1 MPVLV
6 PMNEADYAAFVES
19 SVPAYAEDKVA
30 SGQWTRDQ
38 SLELARKALADLLPD
53 GLRTAGHY
61 LFTVQDDRSEP
72 VGRLWIA
79 VQARGGSRIAYVYD
93 VAIKPEHRRQG
104 HAARALRAAEEQAR
118 ALGLEGIGL
127 HVFGH
132 NPGAVALYE
141 KLGYRPTDINMF
153 KALA

>member
-1 MPVLV
+1 VPVLV
-6 PMNEADYAAFVES
+6 PMSEADYAAFVES
-19 SVPAYAEDKVA
+19 TVPAYAADKVA
-30 SGQWTRDQ
+30 SGQWDQEQ
-38 SLELARKALADLLPD
+38 SLELARSALAGLLPD

-61 LFTVQDDRSEP
+61 LFTIQDDRAEP

-79 VQARGGSRIAYVYD
+79 AQERGGGRVAYVYE

-104 HAARALRAAEEQAR
+104 HAARAMRAAEDEAR
-118 ALGLEGIGL
+118 ALGLSGIAL

-132 NPGAVALYE
+132 NPGAIAMYE
-141 KLGYRPTDINMF
+141 KLGYRPTNINMF

>member
-6 PMNEADYAAFVES
+6 PMSEADYAAFAES
-19 SVPAYAEDKVA
+19 TVPAYAADKVA
-30 SGQWTRDQ
+30 SGQWAQ
-38 SLELARKALADLLPD
+38 EQALELARKALTDLLPD

-61 LFTVQDDRSEP
+61 LYTIQDDLSQP

-79 VQARGGSRIAYVYD
+79 VQARGDGRVAYVYE
-93 VAIKPEHRRQG
+93 VAIRPEHRRQG
-104 HAARALRAAEEQAR
+104 HAARALRAAEHEAR
-118 ALGLEGIGL
+118 TLGLSGIAL

-132 NPGAVALYE
+132 NPGAIAMYE
-141 KLGYRPTDINMF
+141 KLGYRMTNINMF

>member
-6 PMNEADYAAFVES
+6 PMSEADYAAFVES
-19 SVPAYAEDKVA
+19 TVPAYAADKVA
-30 SGQWTRDQ
+30 SGQWAQEQ
-38 SLELARKALADLLPD
+38 SLELARKALTDLLPD

-61 LFTVQDDRSEP
+61 LFTIQDDHSDP

-79 VQARGGSRIAYVYD
+79 AQERGGSRIAYVYD

-104 HAARALRAAEEQAR
+104 HAARALRAAEDEAR
-118 ALGLEGIGL
+118 ALGLSGIAL

-132 NPGAVALYE
+132 NPGAIALYE
-141 KLGYRPTDINMF
+141 RLGYRPTNINMF

>member
-6 PMNEADYAAFVES
+6 PMSEADYTAFAES
-19 SVPAYAEDKVA
+19 TVLAYAADKVA
-30 SGQWTRDQ
+30 SGQWAQEQ
-38 SLELARKALADLLPD
+38 SLELAQRALTDLLPD

-61 LFTVQDDRSEP
+61 LFTIRDDSSEP

-79 VQARGGSRIAYVYD
+79 AQERGGHGIAYVYD
-93 VAIKPEHRRQG
+93 VAIKPEHRRRG
-104 HAARALRAAEEQAR
+104 HAARALRAAEDEAR
-118 ALGLEGIGL
+118 ALGLSGIAL

-132 NPGAVALYE
+132 KPEAIALYE
-141 KLGYRPTDINMF
+141 KLGYRPTNISMF

>member
-1 MPVLV
+1 MTVLV

-19 SVPAYAEDKVA
+19 SVPAYAADKVA
-30 SGQWTRDQ
+30 SGQWAREQ
-38 SLELARKALADLLPD
+38 SLELAGKALADLLPD

-61 LFTVQDDRSEP
+61 LFTIQDDRSEP

-79 VQARGGSRIAYVYD
+79 VQARGGGRVAYVYE
-93 VAIKPEHRRQG
+93 VAIKPEHRRRG
-104 HAARALRAAEEQAR
+104 HAAHALRAAEEQAR
-118 ALGLEGIGL
+118 ALGLEGIAL

-132 NPGAVALYE
+132 NPDALALYE
-141 KLGYRPTDINMF
+141 KLGYRPTDVSMF